1 MLIFNISI
9 YNYLPIYY
17 ENQSLKR
24 RVKINKF
31 VAQAPTE

>member
-1 MLIFNISI
+1 MYIVFI